1 MCVDEQQY
9 HVVQMPTGKRGRI
22 VVWDDGQAGLHDTA
36 ADGCEKVRIALKSKP
51 VFHNLSCS
59 EDAFAC
65 LKTYTDPQGSRPDL
79 FTEPA
84 RYSYFPPFAE

>member
-1 MCVDEQQY
+1 
-9 HVVQMPTGKRGRI
+9 MPTGKRGRI
-22 VVWDDGQAGLHDTA
+22 VVWATDKLGYMTV
-36 ADGCEKVRIALKSKP
+36 ADGCEKIRIALKSKP

-65 LKTYTDPQGSRPDL
+65 LKTYADPQGSRPDL

-84 RYSYFPPFAE
+84 RNSYFPPFAE